1 MNESK
6 QKQILTMV
14 SLIAGGI
21 FILAGIVL
29 FFASNYMNFQLKKAD
44 ATVISSYDMIL
55 ETGEKHSM
63 VEISYRV
70 GNEMV
75 LTTYEY
81 PGVLSPDVSALTV
94 YYDIKNPGMV
104 IDITWSV
111 EPIFVLVLGAILL
124 VVGLYMKGILKVG
137 NIVNDSDI
145 KAGDKR
151 GKELY
156 EAKRKVAENTLP
168 MLAGILFTVFGIIMV
183 AMDKGVWAW
192 IFIIAGAIELL
203 YIGME
208 YVPALITC
216 IKINKVNK
224 LAAKAKAYQVK
235 DDENDR
241 KEVVEKTDKKEKT
254 SEKKDVKDE
263 EETSEE

>member
-21 FILAGIVL
+21 FVVAGIAL
-29 FFASNYMNFQLKKAD
+29 FFASNYVNFQLKKAD
-44 ATVISSYDMIL
+44 ATVISSYDMVL

-63 VEISYRV
+63 VEITYRV

-75 LTTYEY
+75 LATYEY

-104 IDITWSV
+104 MDVSWTV
-111 EPIFVLVLGAILL
+111 EPIFVLLLGLVLL

-137 NIVNDSDI
+137 SIVNEKDI
-145 KAGDKR
+145 KASDKR

-156 EAKRKVAENTLP
+156 LAKKTVSDNALP
-168 MLAGILFTVFGIIMV
+168 MLAGVLFTIFGIIMV
-183 AMDKGVWAW
+183 AMDKGWWAW

-208 YVPALITC
+208 FVPALITWR
-216 IKINKVNK
+216 KIEKVNK
-224 LAAKAKAYQVK
+224 LASTVKAKVYDVEAKEDSAADQ
-235 DDENDR
+235 DDE
-241 KEVVEKTDKKEKT
+241 KKGSEKEKNT
-254 SEKKDVKDE
+254 VE
-263 EETSEE
+263 EDSAEE

>member
-21 FILAGIVL
+21 FVVAGIAL

-44 ATVISSYDMIL
+44 ATVISSYDMVL

-63 VEISYRV
+63 VEITYRV

-75 LTTYEY
+75 LATYEY

-104 IDITWSV
+104 MDVSWTV
-111 EPIFVLVLGAILL
+111 EPIFVLLLGLVLLI
-124 VVGLYMKGILKVG
+124 VGLYMKGILKVG
-137 NIVNDSDI
+137 SIVNEKDI
-145 KAGDKR
+145 KASDKR

-156 EAKRKVAENTLP
+156 LAKKTVSDNALP
-168 MLAGILFTVFGIIMV
+168 MLAGVLFTIFGIIMV
-183 AMDKGVWAW
+183 AMDKGWWAW

-208 YVPALITC
+208 FVPALITWR
-216 IKINKVNK
+216 KIEKVNK
-224 LAAKAKAYQVK
+224 LASTVKAKVYDVESKEDSATAQ
-235 DDENDR
+235 DD
-241 KEVVEKTDKKEKT
+241 DKKESKK
-254 SEKKDVKDE
+254 EKNAVE
-263 EETSEE
+263 EDSAEE